1 MSKKPKGNN
10 TAVVV
15 LLTVLIFVMI
25 ALTGLVIWMCVNL
38 VNKTPQTTV
47 RTETQVYTLPTAPR
61 TEPAQTETQPPETTL
76 PEPEH
81 VVATASVGTMGDLLM
96 HKPVFDTCLQS
107 NGTYDFSSIFR
118 YVKDIVS
125 GLDYAIANLE
135 TTFGGDDYPYQGN
148 PAFNC
153 PDALIDSVVDTGY
166 DMLLTANNHAGDTMA
181 SGITRTVEIIRGKG
195 LTALGSQLNADEPK
209 YAVVDVNGIKI
220 GMVCY
225 TWAYSSNGT
234 SFSLNGLTPI
244 KDEGQMNY
252 FLNNDPGKLYT
263 ASEQILEQMKADGA
277 EATMMFI
284 HWGVEYNIKENSL
297 QDTMAQKLCDLGFDV
312 IVGGHP
318 HVVQP
323 VDLLTSTV
331 DPDHKTVVIYSLG
344 NAVSNQRNGYIQAAP
359 PYYTEDGILF
369 TVTFEKYSDGAVYL
383 QSVDALPTWVNM
395 RTDGAKQYNILP
407 LDGAVQPERR
417 HAVLREEVHGA
428 HGLHRRRGHG
438 KMPDVSG
445 TAKGRPGSLLSGPG
459 QPSGN
464 LRSKHRSGG
473 NRRGNHPGNH
483 RRHRSCGITNPTQIP
498 CRGKRQFCRG
508 TVFVCRNGKRNFP
521 GKKRI

>member
-47 RTETQVYTLPTAPR
+47 RTETQAYTLPTVIR
-61 TEPAQTETQPPETTL
+61 TEPTQAETQPPETTL

-81 VVATASVGTMGDLLM
+81 VVATASIGTMGDLLM

-225 TWAYSSNGT
+225 TWAYSSNGS

-344 NAVSNQRNGYIQAAP
+344 NAVSNQRRDLMTLNTGH
-359 PYYTEDGILF
+359 TEDGAVF
-369 TVTFEKYSDGAVYL
+369 TVTFEKYADGGVY
-383 QSVDALPTWVNM
+383 VADVNVMPTWVNLHSV
-395 RTDGAKQYNILP
+395 DEKQEYNIVP
-407 LDGAVQPERR
+407 LEDARRTEWQNLYGLDAAALANAVASYDRTMNI
-417 HAVLREEVHGA
+417 V
-428 HGLHRRRGHG
+428 
-438 KMPDVSG
+438 
-445 TAKGRPGSLLSGPG
+445 GPG
-459 QPSGN
+459 LEQC
-464 LRSKHRSGG
+464 RSYYAQEKQARET
-473 NRRGNHPGNH
+473 PVV
-483 RRHRSCGITNPTQIP
+483 PTEEAA
-498 CRGKRQFCRG
+498 
-508 TVFVCRNGKRNFP
+508 
-521 GKKRI
+521 

>member
-1 MSKKPKGNN
+1 
-10 TAVVV
+10 
-15 LLTVLIFVMI
+15 
-25 ALTGLVIWMCVNL
+25 
-38 VNKTPQTTV
+38 
-47 RTETQVYTLPTAPR
+47 
-61 TEPAQTETQPPETTL
+61 
-76 PEPEH
+76 
-81 VVATASVGTMGDLLM
+81 
-96 HKPVFDTCLQS
+96 
-107 NGTYDFSSIFR
+107 
-118 YVKDIVS
+118 
-125 GLDYAIANLE
+125 
-135 TTFGGDDYPYQGN
+135 
-148 PAFNC
+148 
-153 PDALIDSVVDTGY
+153 
-166 DMLLTANNHAGDTMA
+166 MA

-344 NAVSNQRNGYIQAAP
+344 NAVSNQRRDLMTLNTGH
-359 PYYTEDGILF
+359 TEDGAVF
-369 TVTFEKYSDGAVYL
+369 TVTFEKYADGRVCVADVN
-383 QSVDALPTWVNM
+383 VMPTWVNLHSV
-395 RTDGAKQYNILP
+395 DEKQEYNIVP
-407 LDGAVQPERR
+407 LEDARRTEWQNLYGLDAAALANAVASYDRTMNI
-417 HAVLREEVHGA
+417 V
-428 HGLHRRRGHG
+428 
-438 KMPDVSG
+438 
-445 TAKGRPGSLLSGPG
+445 GPG
-459 QPSGN
+459 LEQC
-464 LRSKHRSGG
+464 RSYYAQEKQARET
-473 NRRGNHPGNH
+473 PVV
-483 RRHRSCGITNPTQIP
+483 PTEEAA
-498 CRGKRQFCRG
+498 
-508 TVFVCRNGKRNFP
+508 
-521 GKKRI
+521 

>member
-1 MSKKPKGNN
+1 MS
-10 TAVVV
+10 TA
-15 LLTVLIFVMI
+15 
-25 ALTGLVIWMCVNL
+25 C
-38 VNKTPQTTV
+38 TT
-47 RTETQVYTLPTAPR
+47 ED
-61 TEPAQTETQPPETTL
+61 
-76 PEPEH
+76 
-81 VVATASVGTMGDLLM
+81 GG
-96 HKPVFDTCLQS
+96 
-107 NGTYDFSSIFR
+107 YDFESIFR
-118 YVKDIVS
+118 YVAEYTAS
-125 GLDYAIANLE
+125 YDYSVANLE
-135 TTFGGDDYPYQGN
+135 TTLGGDNYPYQGY
-148 PAFNC
+148 PDFNC
-153 PDALIDSVVDTGY
+153 PDEIVEAAKDAGI

-225 TWAYSSNGT
+225 TWAYSSNGS

-395 RTDGAKQYNILP
+395 HTDGAKQYNILP
-407 LDGAVQPERR
+407 LDEDNQDQWAELFNLNDAMLSSAKKSMERTDSIIGAGMEKCRTYLEQQKADREAYYQDLASHPETYVPSTVPEETAGETIPETT
-417 HAVLREEVHGA
+417 AV
-428 HGLHRRRGHG
+428 
-438 KMPDVSG
+438 
-445 TAKGRPGSLLSGPG
+445 TAPAA
-459 QPSGN
+459 
-464 LRSKHRSGG
+464 
-473 NRRGNHPGNH
+473 
-483 RRHRSCGITNPTQIP
+483 
-498 CRGKRQFCRG
+498 
-508 TVFVCRNGKRNFP
+508 
-521 GKKRI
+521 